1 MLFNPISIIL
11 GFSLFAL
18 PGVFAH
24 PATVVIG
31 EEAEPHLRGR
41 RSFYRRDGAEHTV
54 FEHDA
59 TKSKIDFVT
68 NSGVCET
75 TKGVNQYSGYV
86 TVGSELPLDFWG
98 DHNQSMWFWFFEA
111 RNKPKN
117 APLTL
122 WINGGPGSS
131 SMFGLFRE
139 NGPCQFV
146 GDSPAPTRNPYSWN
160 EYSNMLYVDQPIS
173 VGFSYGT
180 NDVSSSVEAAPA
192 VWTLLQAFFAN
203 FPRYEGRD
211 FGLFTE
217 SYGGHFGPAFSDYFN
232 SQNEAIKKKK
242 VKGEKI
248 KLIAL
253 GINNGFYDGISAFIN
268 SPSFFVNNSYR
279 PLMTESLAQAE
290 IQAMKTRCAPEVK
303 KCDTLVGK
311 EAICN
316 NAQAVCEGI
325 DGNEFYPIYSQS
337 NFALYD
343 IRIPAPGPF
352 RSQTAYIDYLNDPA
366 IKRKIGAKS
375 NYVQDSDETYGL
387 FYANGDAAR
396 SFIPTLSS
404 LVSSG
409 LPVLIWNGDADALCD
424 WFTNYAVTTQISY
437 PDAAKYKNTKVA
449 PYKTRGVVKG
459 EFKSVGK
466 LSWLRVFEAGHPMP
480 YDQPELALQAFSQF
494 MEKGKLWST

>member
-1 MLFNPISIIL
+1 
-11 GFSLFAL
+11 
-18 PGVFAH
+18 
-24 PATVVIG
+24 
-31 EEAEPHLRGR
+31 
-41 RSFYRRDGAEHTV
+41 
-54 FEHDA
+54 
-59 TKSKIDFVT
+59 
-68 NSGVCET
+68 
-75 TKGVNQYSGYV
+75 
-86 TVGSELPLDFWG
+86 
-98 DHNQSMWFWFFEA
+98 MWFWFFEA
-111 RNKPKN
+111 RNKPKK

-139 NGPCQFV
+139 NGPCLFV
-146 GDSPAPTRNPYSWN
+146 GDSPVPTRNPYSWN

-180 NDVSSSVEAAPA
+180 NDVSSSVKQPQQYGHCFKLSSPTSLVTREETLAYLLR
-192 VWTLLQAFFAN
+192 VMVGTMVLSSILRLLQLTKRSYQEEEGKRRKDKTHR
-203 FPRYEGRD
+203 PRHKQW
-211 FGLFTE
+211 L
-217 SYGGHFGPAFSDYFN
+217 
-232 SQNEAIKKKK
+232 
-242 VKGEKI
+242 
-248 KLIAL
+248 
-253 GINNGFYDGISAFIN
+253 YDGISAFIN

-279 PLMTESLAQAE
+279 PLMSESLAQSE

-325 DGNEFYPIYSQS
+325 DGNEFYPIYSKS

-343 IRIPAPGPF
+343 IRIPAPGAF
-352 RSQTAYIDYLNDPA
+352 RSETAYIDYLNDPA

-375 NYVQDSDETYGL
+375 NFVQDSDETYGL

-437 PDAAKYKNTKVA
+437 PDAAKYKKTKVA
-449 PYKTRGVVKG
+449 PYKTNGVVKG

-466 LSWLRVFEAGHPMP
+466 LSWLRVFEAGHPIP